1 MNVEILSPEKK
12 VFSGDA
18 DSVSFPGT
26 TGAFQVLN
34 NHAPMIAALKA
45 GKIKLMSGK
54 QTRSFTVKGGF
65 VEVLKNQVSV
75 LVEGAKEEK

>member
-1 MNVEILSPEKK
+1 MQVDILSPEKK

-34 NHAPMIAALKA
+34 NHAPMIASLKS
-45 GKIKLMSGK
+45 GKIKLVSGK
-54 QTRSFTVKGGF
+54 ETRFFTITGGF
-65 VEVLKNQVSV
+65 VEVLKNNVSV

>member
-12 VFSGDA
+12 VFSGEA
-18 DSVSFPGT
+18 TSVSFPGT

-34 NHAPMIAALKA
+34 SHAPMIASLKK
-45 GKIKLMSGK
+45 GKIKLVSGK
-54 QTRSFTVKGGF
+54 ETKYFSITGGF
-65 VEVLKNQVSV
+65 VEVLNNNVSV